1 MKLKSVMEEIA
12 NKLQMFTGHNMFS
25 YPVDSVTPP
34 AGIVSYPERI
44 EYDITYQRGE
54 DIFWG
59 LTVYMVTDRVDSE
72 SARNQVS
79 EWTDPSSSNSV
90 KIYLDKETY
99 ASCDSVQVINATFDT
114 MLIGGIDHLIAVF
127 ELNVSGS
134 GG

>member
-1 MKLKSVMEEIA
+1 MNLKAVMEEVA
-12 NKLQMFTGHNMFS
+12 AKLHMFTGHNIFS

-44 EYDITYQRGE
+44 EYDITYNRGE
-54 DIFWG
+54 DMFWG
-59 LTVYMVTDRVDSE
+59 LPVYMITDRVDSE

-79 EWTDPSSSNSV
+79 QWADPTSV
-90 KIYLDKETY
+90 KSVKAYLDKETY
-99 ASCDSVQVINATFDT
+99 SSCDSIQVVNATFDT
-114 MLIGGIDHLIAVF
+114 MVIGGIDHLIIAF